1 MSLKLYELAEAY
13 NNVINMMED
22 EEMDSEGLQK
32 ALETINEDIEKKVE
46 NIARVVKNYEGN
58 ISIIREEE
66 KRLASKRRA
75 LSNNIDSLKGY
86 TESILESANIDRVQG
101 DLFTV
106 ALQNNPQSVKFI
118 DEDLIPVEYKEEVV
132 TVKIP
137 KKRILDDIKE
147 GIEVPGVEVVQ
158 TKSLRIR

>member
-1 MSLKLYELAEAY
+1 MSFKLYELTEIYQNVWDLVNDEDADLEAL
-13 NNVINMMED
+13 E
-22 EEMDSEGLQK
+22 K
-32 ALETINEDIEKKVE
+32 ALASVEEGIEGKAE
-46 NIARVVKNYEGN
+46 NTAKLIKSLEGN
-58 ISIIREEE
+58 VTNIREEE
-66 KRLASKRRA
+66 KRLAGKRRA
-75 LSNNIDSLKGY
+75 MENKIKNIKGY
-86 TESILESANIDRVQG
+86 LESQLETMNIDRVQG
-101 DLFTV
+101 ELFTV